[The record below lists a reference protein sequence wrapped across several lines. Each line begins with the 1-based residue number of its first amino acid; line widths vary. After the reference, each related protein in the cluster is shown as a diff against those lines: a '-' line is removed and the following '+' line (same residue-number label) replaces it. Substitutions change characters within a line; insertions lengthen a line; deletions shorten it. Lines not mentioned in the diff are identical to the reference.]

1 MGRYAAGVILGLA
14 LIAGASPAAAATT
27 VGQVDTGPNPTDCPA
42 LTGLVTTSVSDGPT
56 FTVPTGGGVITS
68 WQTNAG
74 AGADQS
80 AKLKILRATAAP
92 ATYLVVGQSA
102 FRPITASLLNGP
114 LPVRIPVQSGDF
126 VSILTGANGGPCQTV
141 TSNPADISR
150 ATTGGPDSA
159 NGTNASFPTPLTG
172 RRANVSASLEPDADR
187 DGFGDETQDQCPS
200 DPSAQGACPVAAAP
214 PPVTGSGGRAAA
226 IKRCKKK
233 FPHGKK
239 RKHCVRK
246 AKRLPA

>member
-1 MGRYAAGVILGLA
+1 MGRYATGVILGLA
-14 LIAGASPAAAATT
+14 LIAGATPATAATT

-42 LTGLVTTSVSDGPT
+42 LTALVTTSVSDGNT
-56 FTVPTGGGVITS
+56 FTVPAGGVITS

-74 AGADQS
+74 PGADQS
-80 AKLKILRATAAP
+80 AKLKIFRSTAAP

-102 FRPITASLLNGP
+102 FQPITASLLNGP
-114 LPVRIPVQSGDF
+114 LPVRIPVQSGDY
-126 VSILTGANGGPCQTV
+126 VSILTGASGGPCQTV
-141 TSNPADISR
+141 TANPADISR

-159 NGTNASFPTPLTG
+159 NGTNTPFPTPVTK
-172 RRANVSASLEPDADR
+172 RRANVSAVLEADADR

-214 PPVTGSGGRAAA
+214 PVPVPTSGGRAAA

-239 RKHCVRK
+239 RKHCLRK

>member
-1 MGRYAAGVILGLA
+1 VIVGLA
-14 LIAGASPAAAATT
+14 LIGGVSPAAAATT
-27 VGQVDTGPNPTDCPA
+27 VGQISTAPNPSNCPA
-42 LTGLVTTSVSDGPT
+42 LSGLVTSSVSDGPA
-56 FTVPTGGGVITS
+56 FTVPPGGGVITS

-74 AGADQS
+74 LGAANAD

-102 FRPITASLLNGP
+102 FQPITASLLNGP
-114 LPVRIPVQSGDF
+114 FPVRVIVQAGDY
-126 VSILTGANGGPCQTV
+126 VSILTGANGGPCSTS

-150 ATTGGPDSA
+150 ATMGGVDAADGA
-159 NGTNASFPTPLTG
+159 NMAFPTPVTG
-172 RRANVSASLEPDADR
+172 QRANVSASLEADADG

-200 DPSAQGACPVAAAP
+200 QASAQGACPTAAAP
-214 PPVTGSGGRAAA
+214 PAATSGRRAAA

-239 RKHCVRK
+239 RKHCITK
-246 AKRLPA
+246 AKRRPA